1 MGNSACLAAHHI
13 APYCIAGEEL
23 WVLSDLKDRALGLIS
38 LTVSSTAQTGLRGYR
53 YQEGVSRSP

>member
-23 WVLSDLKDRALGLIS
+23 WVLSDLKDRALGLIF
-38 LTVSSTAQTGLRGYR
+38 TVREFNRADRLER
-53 YQEGVSRSP
+53 V